1 MCSNLGSN
9 IAGSVLAGIA
19 TIFCF
24 IAFWFYMRAAK
35 TREKSNYAVHIGIGE
50 GEESVVS
57 QGCEYQI
64 NGSSPLC

>member
-1 MCSNLGSN
+1 
-9 IAGSVLAGIA
+9 
-19 TIFCF
+19 
-24 IAFWFYMRAAK
+24 MRAAK